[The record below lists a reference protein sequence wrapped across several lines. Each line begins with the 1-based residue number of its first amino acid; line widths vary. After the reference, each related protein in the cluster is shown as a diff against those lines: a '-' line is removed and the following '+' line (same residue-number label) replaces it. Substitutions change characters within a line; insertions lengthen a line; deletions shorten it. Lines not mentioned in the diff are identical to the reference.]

1 MKAVWV
7 FAIAILGVALVGCG
21 PTLSTEEG
29 LQQQLVGMPI
39 ADVLQENPLPDKVIP
54 NGRGG
59 QIFIWNLSSE
69 QLAGIAVGAKL
80 PRLRTYLSTVM
91 LYVDADGRVYEAH
104 IVED

>member
-1 MKAVWV
+1 MKAISI
-7 FAIAILGVALVGCG
+7 FGIAVLGVGLMGCG
-21 PTLSTEEG
+21 PTLSTEER
-29 LQQQLVGMPI
+29 LQGELVGMPI

-54 NGRGG
+54 DGRGG
-59 QIFIWNLSSE
+59 QIFIWNLPTE

-104 IVED
+104 VVED